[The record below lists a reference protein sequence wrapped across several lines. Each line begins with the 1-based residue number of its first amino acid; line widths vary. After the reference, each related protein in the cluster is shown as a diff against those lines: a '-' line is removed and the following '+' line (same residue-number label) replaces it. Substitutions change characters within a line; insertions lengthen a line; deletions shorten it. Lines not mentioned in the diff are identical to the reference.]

1 LSAFAYHIRGV
12 TEADL
17 PGLADLARH
26 LDSVN
31 LPADDPA
38 TLEATVRLS
47 ERSFAGQE
55 PDPARCQYV
64 FVIEHAPSG
73 RLVGTSSVMGQ
84 VGRRD
89 APHIYF
95 DVRSEERYS
104 ATLDRHFRHSK
115 LQIGFSYDGPT
126 ALGGLVVAPEH
137 RRTAHRVGS
146 QISLVRFLFI
156 AMHRAR
162 FRDRL
167 VAELLP
173 PLAPDG
179 TSHLWEAVGRHFTG
193 LSYREA
199 DRLSK
204 NNKEFIRGLFPDGD
218 IYMSLLPLEAQR
230 VVGQVGPGTLGVARL
245 LARIGFRYAQRVD
258 PFDGGPY
265 YEAATDQVA
274 PVRQVRR
281 VPLLEGAPAA
291 EGEGHTALVAADLPG
306 PPWFRAVVGPV
317 APEPGGVRLG
327 DAASAL
333 LDVGP
338 ETPLG
343 ILPWGPSGAMPA
355 P

>member
-1 LSAFAYHIRGV
+1 LSALAYHIRGV

-17 PGLADLARH
+17 PGLAELAHH

-38 TLEATVRLS
+38 TLEATLRLS

-55 PDPARCQYV
+55 PDPGRCQYV
-64 FVIEHAPSG
+64 FVIEHALTG
-73 RLVGTSSVMGQ
+73 RLVGTSSVIGQ

-137 RRTAHRVGS
+137 RRTVHRVGS

-156 AMHRAR
+156 GMHRAR

-218 IYMSLLPLEAQR
+218 IYASLLPLEAQR

-265 YEAATDQVA
+265 YEAATDQVG
-274 PVRQVRR
+274 PVREVRR
-281 VPLLEGAPAA
+281 VPWLEAAPLV
-291 EGEGHTALVAADLPG
+291 EGEGEMALVAADLPR
-306 PPWFRAVVGPV
+306 PPWFRAAVGPV
-317 APEPGGVRLG
+317 APAAGGVRLG
-327 DAASAL
+327 EGVAEA

-338 ETPLG
+338 ATAVGTLSWGSPGGGPTP
-343 ILPWGPSGAMPA
+343 
-355 P
+355 